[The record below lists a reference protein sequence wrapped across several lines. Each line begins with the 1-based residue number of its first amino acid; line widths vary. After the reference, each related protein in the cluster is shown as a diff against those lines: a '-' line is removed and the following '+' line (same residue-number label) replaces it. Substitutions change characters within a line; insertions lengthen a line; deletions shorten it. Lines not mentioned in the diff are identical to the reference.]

1 MTDRVKVTTS
11 LENSAFSK
19 VQFYNNLIAKP
30 LLIEIQAT
38 YLQGRGFISTLCK
51 LAQVTYCI

>member
-38 YLQGRGFISTLCK
+38 YLQGRGIN
-51 LAQVTYCI
+51 VV